1 VPNLRSRYCLC
12 VLCAALALAVALLL
26 MQLPAVSAADPAPA
40 AKPPVSFINDVAP
53 LLKEKCFGCHDPKKR
68 KGKLDMTS
76 YEGLRKGGDNDDP
89 IVPGKPD
96 DSYLCDLL
104 TTAGPKRMPP
114 KDVSDP
120 LPKDKVDLIARWIAE
135 GAKLDGGIEPKADL
149 LRELRVRWKPPA
161 LRAAYKFPV
170 VVNALAFTP
179 DNLKLVVGG
188 EHELTV
194 WNIADAKLEKRIW
207 VRSERISALAFLPD
221 GKLLVAGG
229 RPGQEGGVRV
239 YDINA
244 GTPKME
250 NNVAILDGVNDPAVM
265 LKELLDTDDLVMCLD
280 VSADG
285 KRLAAG
291 GCDRQVRV
299 WDLSG
304 GVANAKLEQT
314 IENHADWVMGV
325 ALAPDGK
332 HLLTASRDKT
342 AKVWDLAAKESV
354 LTFPEHQNTVYGVT
368 IKADNSVG
376 FSVGEDNQL
385 RTWNA
390 TGEGKQVRASGG
402 HGKAVL
408 KVVRHPKEPLLVTAS
423 ADGTVRI
430 WNLDN
435 GSNVRTLSG
444 HTDQVFAV
452 AISPD
457 GASIASGSWNG
468 EVKVWKVADGTI
480 LKAFNASPGLP
491 EPAAK

>member
-1 VPNLRSRYCLC
+1 
-12 VLCAALALAVALLL
+12 
-26 MQLPAVSAADPAPA
+26 
-40 AKPPVSFINDVAP
+40 
-53 LLKEKCFGCHDPKKR
+53 
-68 KGKLDMTS
+68 
-76 YEGLRKGGDNDDP
+76 
-89 IVPGKPD
+89 
-96 DSYLCDLL
+96 
-104 TTAGPKRMPP
+104 
-114 KDVSDP
+114 
-120 LPKDKVDLIARWIAE
+120 
-135 GAKLDGGIEPKADL
+135 
-149 LRELRVRWKPPA
+149 
-161 LRAAYKFPV
+161 
-170 VVNALAFTP
+170 
-179 DNLKLVVGG
+179 
-188 EHELTV
+188 
-194 WNIADAKLEKRIW
+194 
-207 VRSERISALAFLPD
+207 
-221 GKLLVAGG
+221 
-229 RPGQEGGVRV
+229 
-239 YDINA
+239 
-244 GTPKME
+244 
-250 NNVAILDGVNDPAVM
+250 
-265 LKELLDTDDLVMCLD
+265 MCLD

-304 GVANAKLEQT
+304 GVAAAKLEQT

-385 RTWNA
+385 RTWTA
-390 TGEGKQVRASGG
+390 SGEGKQVRASGG

-423 ADGTVRI
+423 ADGTVRV

-468 EVKVWKVADGTI
+468 EVKVWKTADGAVI
-480 LKAFNASPGLP
+480 KAFNASPGLP
-491 EPAAK
+491 EPPPPAAK